1 MTSVLVIDDHAV
13 VASGTKTVLE
23 NAGFKVETEQSAK
36 MIQAI
41 LQERNYDLF
50 LVDLNMPDMDGMATA
65 DLILDLDPDAK
76 VIIYTG
82 YETEIEPLFASM
94 IQRGIAGVVSKSA
107 SIDSLIAA
115 LHAALR
121 DEVLLPIWLF
131 QRLQIADAARA
142 DAARMERAKVHLNQN
157 ERAILAAVMRGETNR
172 EIAQN
177 LLIGQRTVEK
187 HLTGIF
193 RKLGVHSRIE
203 AVEKVNELG
212 IGSGLHGAKSI
223 RQEKTNS

>member
-1 MTSVLVIDDHAV
+1 MTSILVIDDHAV
-13 VASGTKTVLE
+13 VASGTKAVLK
-23 NAGFKVETEQSAK
+23 NAGFEVDTEQSAK

-41 LQERNYDLF
+41 LKKKSYDLF

-76 VIIYTG
+76 IIIYTG

-121 DEVLLPIWLF
+121 DEVLLPVWLF
-131 QRLQIADAARA
+131 QRLQVADAARTG
-142 DAARMERAKVHLNQN
+142 RAKVHLNQN
-157 ERAILAAVMRGETNR
+157 ERAILSAVMRGETNR

-193 RKLGVHSRIE
+193 QKLGVHSRIE

-212 IGSGLHGAKSI
+212 IGNELHRTRAA
-223 RQEKTNS
+223 QQTKTNR